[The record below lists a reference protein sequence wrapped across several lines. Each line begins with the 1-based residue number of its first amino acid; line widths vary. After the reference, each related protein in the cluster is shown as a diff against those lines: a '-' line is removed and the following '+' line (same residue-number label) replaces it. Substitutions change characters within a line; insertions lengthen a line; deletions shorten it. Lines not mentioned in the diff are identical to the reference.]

1 MLNCQT
7 TADIQLAAGG
17 VKAAFSEKPLS
28 KWLRKQN
35 PLDGDL
41 ERAVENLVRSCAAS
55 CVATY
60 VLGVW

>member
-1 MLNCQT
+1 
-7 TADIQLAAGG
+7 LAAGG

-35 PLDGDL
+35 PMDDAH

-55 CVATY
+55 CIATY